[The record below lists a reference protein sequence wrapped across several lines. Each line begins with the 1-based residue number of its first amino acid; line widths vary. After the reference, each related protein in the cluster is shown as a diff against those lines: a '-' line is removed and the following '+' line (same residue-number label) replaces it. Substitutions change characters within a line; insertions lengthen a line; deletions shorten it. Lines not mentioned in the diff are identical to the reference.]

1 MKNLKLNFVQKFVMK
16 ICVFTALV
24 ASSSAIGLKDQAKNP
39 HLTATYILND
49 ALSMVDQIATKSR
62 NEESKTNTDYV
73 KELDRRIKDITW
85 ERKHVQDGEVQAT
98 TMLHGGNLTQ
108 EDKDRIAAENKFVQ
122 EELAAQAANIKA
134 EEEAKLQAEKD
145 RIAQEE
151 ADKKALEEAEKKAK
165 EAAEQ
170 KARDEA
176 EKARVQKELEE
187 KAAKEQ
193 AELA

>member
-108 EDKDRIAAENKFVQ
+108 EDKDRIAAENKFAQ

-134 EEEAKLQAEKD
+134 EEEAKLLEMGYFDFIAKPINPVRLVA
-145 RIAQEE
+145 RIRH
-151 ADKKALEEAEKKAK
+151 AL
-165 EAAEQ
+165 
-170 KARDEA
+170 RIIYGTSPPP
-176 EKARVQKELEE
+176 R
-187 KAAKEQ
+187 
-193 AELA
+193 